1 MKKNQKFEEL
11 YSIAN
16 FDYASLYPES
26 FDIGER
32 LAAELRR
39 KITKNERLKKLEKL
53 NNIKWKK

>member
-53 NNIKWKK
+53 NNIK